1 MMERKNNL
9 FINGKRINYNQL
21 RRGAKTTDCHIF
33 IHNYL
38 IEDMTEIQLN
48 YEDYYDKKLMKSKI
62 VNMALM
68 LLSDKLSVMTDADKL
83 KFLKEKESD
92 YKKRYN

>member
-1 MMERKNNL
+1 MTRSKNL
-9 FINGKRINYNQL
+9 FINGKKINYNQL

-38 IEDMTEIQLN
+38 LEDITEIQVN
-48 YEDYYDKKLMKSKI
+48 YEDYYDKRIMKSKI

-68 LLSDKLSVMTDADKL
+68 MLSDELSKRDDKDKL
-83 KFLKEKESD
+83 KFLKNMETD
-92 YKKRYN
+92 YKRRYN

>member
-1 MMERKNNL
+1 MMEKKNNL
-9 FINGKRINYNQL
+9 FINGKKINYNQL

-48 YEDYYDKKLMKSKI
+48 YEDYYNRKLMKSKI

-68 LLSDKLSVMTDADKL
+68 LLSDELSGMTDKDKL
-83 KFLKEKESD
+83 RFLKDKESD

>member
-1 MMERKNNL
+1 MTRSKNL
-9 FINGKRINYNQL
+9 FINGKKINYNQL

-38 IEDMTEIQLN
+38 LEDITEMQVN
-48 YEDYYDKKLMKSKI
+48 YEDYYDKRIMKSKI

-68 LLSDKLSVMTDADKL
+68 MLSDELSKRDDKDKL
-83 KFLKEKESD
+83 KFLKDMETD
-92 YKKRYN
+92 YKRRYN

>member
-1 MMERKNNL
+1 MTRDKNL
-9 FINGKRINYNQL
+9 FINGKKINYSQL

-38 IEDMTEIQLN
+38 IEDMTEMQVN
-48 YEDYYDKKLMKSKI
+48 YEDYYHKRLMKSKI

-68 LLSDKLSVMTDADKL
+68 MLSDKLSVMTDNDKL
-83 KFLKEKESD
+83 KFLKDMETD
-92 YKKRYN
+92 YKSRFN

>member
-1 MMERKNNL
+1 MSKVKNL
-9 FINGKRINYNQL
+9 FTNGKKINYNQL

-38 IEDMTEIQLN
+38 IEDIAEMQVN
-48 YEDYYDKKLMKSKI
+48 YEDYYDKGIMKSKI

-68 LLSDKLSVMTDADKL
+68 LLSDELSKRDDKEKL
-83 KFLKEKESD
+83 KYLKNLESE
-92 YKKRYN
+92 YRSRYN